1 MAISSLSHG
10 VSNLVTV
17 AAVGWGYGRLGKL
30 IDSQNSMKPASK
42 YPARRFTLALV
53 AAIALGANLPFTP
66 MVTTMAMAQET
77 TVRTLTVTGQ
87 GEQGVQTSKTQVSLG
102 VDGEGKDPAALQQEV
117 ARRTTAVVELLRS
130 RQVEKLETT
139 GIQLSPR
146 YTYDNQR
153 SQLVGYSASNTVS
166 FTLATEAVGS
176 LLDDAVKAGAN
187 QIRGISFV
195 ATDQALEGARQQ
207 ALKKAVADAQ
217 AQAAAV
223 LGALNLRSQEV
234 LSIQVN
240 GAMAPSP
247 IPMPMARQAVGRA
260 QADATTPIIGGEQ
273 IVQATVTLQIRY

>member
-1 MAISSLSHG
+1 
-10 VSNLVTV
+10 
-17 AAVGWGYGRLGKL
+17 
-30 IDSQNSMKPASK
+30 MKPVGYSSV
-42 YPARRFTLALV
+42 RRLTLALV
-53 AAIALGANLPFTP
+53 AAIALGSTLPLTP
-66 MVTTMAMAQET
+66 VVTTMAMAQENT
-77 TVRTLTVTGQ
+77 IRTLTVTGQ
-87 GEQGVQTSKTQVSLG
+87 GAQGVQTSKTQVSLG
-102 VDGEGKDPAALQQEV
+102 VDGEGKDPVALQQEV

-130 RQVEKLETT
+130 RRVEKLETT

-166 FTLATEAVGS
+166 FTLATESVGT
-176 LLDDAVKAGAN
+176 LLDEAVKAGAN
-187 QIRGISFV
+187 QIRGIGFV
-195 ATDQALEGARQQ
+195 ATDEALEGARQQ

-217 AQAAAV
+217 TQAAAV

-247 IPMPMARQAVGRA
+247 IPMPMARQAVGLA
-260 QADATTPIIGGEQ
+260 QADATTPVIGGEQ